1 MRKADSLRQ
10 WLTAKIPDLA
20 IHPDR
25 LAIFTNAGQ
34 IRARQSHS
42 LSFTYAY
49 TLTVGIW
56 EFAGDADDIMVP
68 MLAWIEREQPQLLR
82 ASDSKPFDFKAELL
96 DSETSD
102 IVIEIDLT
110 EDRLVHPKATGNGYE
125 VTRPPEPD
133 YGHAFDI
140 GGAKFQHG
148 FASVES
154 IITSDDPAAII
165 TDAIPPEA

>member
-10 WLTAKIPDLA
+10 WLTATIPDLE

-25 LAIFTNAGQ
+25 LAIFVDAGQ
-34 IRARQSHS
+34 IKARQSQT

-49 TLTVGIW
+49 RLTVGIW

-82 ASDSKPFDFKAELL
+82 AADSQPFDFKAELL
-96 DSETSD
+96 DSEASD
-102 IVIEIDLT
+102 IVINIDLT
-110 EDRLVHPKATGNGYE
+110 EDRLVYPKATGSGYD
-125 VTRPPEPD
+125 VTSPPEPD
-133 YGHAFDI
+133 FGHDFGI
-140 GGAKFQHG
+140 GGVKFHHG
-148 FASVES
+148 FANVES
-154 IITSDDPAAII
+154 MIISSDPAAII